1 VVSPQARLED
11 EIYVGDTRVLVINT
25 APVRSRDHAMG
36 NVVTVRDHTA
46 LQALT
51 GELDTVRGFAESL
64 HAQAHEAANRLHTV
78 VSLVESAG
86 PNKLSSSPPQS

>member
-1 VVSPQARLED
+1 
-11 EIYVGDTRVLVINT
+11 
-25 APVRSRDHAMG
+25 MG